1 LDSVLKTMHKD
12 IRHRGKVPAGIQ
24 STLKGAHRLQSLN
37 RDLQVAIAQE
47 DFESAARLRDEIKA
61 FKAAE

>member
-1 LDSVLKTMHKD
+1 MHKD
-12 IRHRGKVPAGIQ
+12 IRHRGKVPAAMQKAVASGQ
-24 STLKGAHRLQSLN
+24 RLQRLN
-37 RDLQVAIAQE
+37 QDLQVAIAQE

>member
-1 LDSVLKTMHKD
+1 MHKD
-12 IRHRGKVPAGIQ
+12 IRHRGKVPAGMQ
-24 STLKGAHRLQSLN
+24 SVFEGAHRLQSLN
-37 RDLQVAIAQE
+37 RDLQAAIAQE

>member
-1 LDSVLKTMHKD
+1 L
-12 IRHRGKVPAGIQ
+12 G
-24 STLKGAHRLQSLN
+24 
-37 RDLQVAIAQE
+37 DLQVAIAQE